1 MFLLLR
7 NRHIDAGCLRF
18 IAMHPFIKIL
28 CLLATTI
35 LLISASPIRTLVIV
49 IILSLLLLFMG
60 LEYFQASWKMC
71 KRMKWFWLSLLVLY
85 GWFIPGTPVFIF
97 ENISV
102 EYIPSIEG
110 LSAGGLRAT
119 ALLSIVSAVVLMMKS
134 TSQEEL
140 IVSIM
145 WLISPLRLLK
155 IKTAQFSARLV
166 LTLDT
171 VTNTENS
178 IKDALDETNNKISI
192 FQHGINSMATL
203 LVNIETQAIKNSDT
217 KIVLPQLNAPE
228 LYQWLIPLILII
240 GLQSL

>member
-1 MFLLLR
+1 M
-7 NRHIDAGCLRF
+7 
-18 IAMHPFIKIL
+18 
-28 CLLATTI
+28 
-35 LLISASPIRTLVIV
+35 RTLVIV

-71 KRMKWFWLSLLVLY
+71 KRMKWFWISLLILY

-110 LSAGGLRAT
+110 LSAGGLRAV

-145 WLISPLRLLK
+145 WLISPLRLFK

-178 IKDALDETNNKISI
+178 IKDALDETNKQISI
-192 FQHGINSMATL
+192 FQRGIDSIATL

-217 KIVLPQLNAPE
+217 KIVLPQLAAPE

>member
-1 MFLLLR
+1 MFSSLR

-28 CLLATTI
+28 CLLVITI
-35 LLISASPIRTLVIV
+35 LLISASPMRTLVIV

-71 KRMKWFWLSLLVLY
+71 KRMKWFWLSLLILY

-110 LSAGGLRAT
+110 LSAGGLRAI

-145 WLISPLRLLK
+145 WLISPLRLFK
-155 IKTAQFSARLV
+155 IKTTQFSARLA

-178 IKDALDETNNKISI
+178 IKDALDETNKKISI
-192 FQHGINSMATL
+192 FQRGIDSMATL
-203 LVNIETQAIKNSDT
+203 LANIETRAIKKSDT
-217 KIVLPQLNAPE
+217 KIVLPQLDAPE
-228 LYQWLIPLILII
+228 LYQWLIPLVLII

>member
-28 CLLATTI
+28 CLLATTV
-35 LLISASPIRTLVIV
+35 LLISASPMRTLVIV

-60 LEYFQASWKMC
+60 LQYFQASWKMC

-85 GWFIPGTPVFIF
+85 GWFIPGTPIFIF

-110 LSAGGLRAT
+110 LSAGGLRAI

-145 WLISPLRLLK
+145 WLISPLRLFK
-155 IKTAQFSARLV
+155 IKTAQFAARLV

-178 IKDALDETNNKISI
+178 IKDALDETNKQISI
-192 FQHGINSMATL
+192 FQRGIDSMAAL
-203 LVNIETQAIKNSDT
+203 LVNIETRAIQKSDT
-217 KIVLPQLNAPE
+217 KIVLPQLDMPK

>member
-1 MFLLLR
+1 MF
-7 NRHIDAGCLRF
+7 
-18 IAMHPFIKIL
+18 
-28 CLLATTI
+28 ATTI
-35 LLISASPIRTLVIV
+35 LLISASPMRTLVIV

-71 KRMKWFWLSLLVLY
+71 KRMKWFWISLLILY

-110 LSAGGLRAT
+110 LSAGGLRAV

-145 WLISPLRLLK
+145 WLISPLRLFK

-178 IKDALDETNNKISI
+178 IKDALDETNKQISI
-192 FQHGINSMATL
+192 FQRGIDSIATL

-217 KIVLPQLNAPE
+217 KIVLPQLAAPE
-228 LYQWLIPLILII
+228 LYQWLILLILII

>member
-18 IAMHPFIKIL
+18 VAMHPFIKIL
-28 CLLATTI
+28 CLLATTV
-35 LLISASPIRTLVIV
+35 LLISASPMRTLVIV

-60 LEYFQASWKMC
+60 LEYFQAIWKMC

-85 GWFIPGTPVFIF
+85 GWFIPGTPIFIF

-102 EYIPSIEG
+102 EYIPSIDG

-145 WLISPLRLLK
+145 WLISPLRLFK

-178 IKDALDETNNKISI
+178 IKDALDKTNKQTSI
-192 FQHGINSMATL
+192 FQRGIDSMATL
-203 LVNIETQAIKNSDT
+203 LENIETRAIKNSDA
-217 KIVLPQLNAPE
+217 KIVLPKLDTPE